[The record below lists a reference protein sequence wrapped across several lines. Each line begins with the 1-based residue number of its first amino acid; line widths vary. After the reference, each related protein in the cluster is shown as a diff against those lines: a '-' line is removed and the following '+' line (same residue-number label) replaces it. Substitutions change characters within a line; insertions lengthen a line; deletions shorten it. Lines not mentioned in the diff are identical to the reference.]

1 MKGQRAYF
9 SALTSM
15 RGVAAIGVVFFHVLA
30 MLPQLAQQ
38 VPPSLGMRGYLWV
51 DFFFVLSGFVLAH
64 SNAKRF
70 QGSLSRAAYRSF
82 VAARFARI
90 FQAYIVVLA
99 LFVLLEFLARDAA
112 VAKFGEEVRDVF
124 FTGPYSPEALVSNV
138 LMLQSLGIHD
148 QLTWNMPGWSLS
160 AEWLTYLL
168 VPLLMCAYY
177 GCSHRHCVL
186 LAVMSIGGLAGL
198 QYWLGR
204 NDLDITHDFGALRC
218 LLEVALG
225 YALYRLRSIAAL
237 ATFMGRDGVA
247 LLLLLAIPFGLY
259 AGVPDIGIVCLF
271 ALSILALSLNE
282 GRLQGFLSA
291 RPLLFL
297 GVFSYSVYL
306 VQWLLLRSAK
316 LYLAI
321 YLDTNPTAYFSAV
334 SGWWFA
340 ASMILGS
347 VLAGALL
354 YRWVERPMQVR
365 LRQAFLRRA

>member
-1 MKGQRAYF
+1 MKGQDGYF

-38 VPPSLGMRGYLWV
+38 VPASLGMRGYLWV

-64 SNAKRF
+64 SNGKRF
-70 QGSLSRAAYRSF
+70 EGSLGGAAYRSF
-82 VAARFARI
+82 VVARFARI
-90 FQAYIVVLA
+90 FPAYIVVLA

-124 FTGPYSPEALVSNV
+124 FSGPYSPEALVSNI

-148 QLTWNMPGWSLS
+148 QLTWNLPGWSLS

-168 VPLLMCAYY
+168 VPLLFFAFY
-177 GCSHRHCVL
+177 GCSRRACLL
-186 LAVMSIGGLAGL
+186 LAGVSIGGLAGL
-198 QYWLGR
+198 QYSLGR
-204 NDLDITHDFGALRC
+204 DDLDITYDFGVLRC
-218 LLEVALG
+218 LLEVVLG

-237 ATFMGRDGVA
+237 AVFLRYDGVT
-247 LLLLLAIPFGLY
+247 LLLLLAIPLGMYSGL
-259 AGVPDIGIVCLF
+259 PDIGIVCIF

-282 GRLQGFLSA
+282 GRMQGFLSA
-291 RPLLFL
+291 PPLLFL
-297 GVFSYSVYL
+297 GAISYSVYL
-306 VQWLLLRSAK
+306 VQWLLFRSAK

-321 YLDTNPTAYFSAV
+321 YLDTNPTAYFSTV

-340 ASMILGS
+340 VSMLVGS
-347 VLAGALL
+347 ILAGALL
-354 YRWVERPMQVR
+354 YHWVERPMQTR
-365 LRQAFLRRA
+365 LRQAFQRRV